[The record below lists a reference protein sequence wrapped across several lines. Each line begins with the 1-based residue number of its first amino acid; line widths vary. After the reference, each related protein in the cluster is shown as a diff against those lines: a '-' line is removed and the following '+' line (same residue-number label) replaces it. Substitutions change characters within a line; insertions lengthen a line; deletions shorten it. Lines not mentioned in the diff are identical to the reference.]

1 MKKAETMQALDAMD
15 EVRTSGDLRRIV
27 SNTLLALSRKE
38 ISATDV
44 EVIAKGLDT
53 ISNSLNVE
61 IKMARLDIDLKKAGL
76 KMKSDAELGKLH
88 IG

>member
-61 IKMARLDIDLKKAGL
+61 IKMARLDIDLKTAGL